1 MVERFKAR
9 IGRHEV
15 MVERS
20 ELERLFGIQLRDGN
34 YSLVLAQEDRETQ
47 ERDGIKPAEPKS
59 HKPES
64 KEPVIVPSAQP
75 VITGYLE
82 DNFYKFTMDQV
93 RQVLTPDYLR
103 FLRDSGYAPDLD
115 RASGLAIEKG
125 ILRISKEVRAAAK
138 DSGISITRRLNS
150 YLVDINQNNARR
162 LVEALGYKLPTT
174 AVMYKLFIPHI
185 KELLEQG
192 NKEAKKTLEE
202 IVSKKAEWIEDVILD
217 KSKIKI
223 GGKEKQLVF
232 SESHGYFDRSDIN
245 EFGYPNTVNQ
255 HQGEFRYWAPNRAE
269 NAVIRNGGS
278 GLLLSFDLGPSG
290 SGGGVGV
297 RRAKFFER

>member
-59 HKPES
+59 HKPEP
-64 KEPVIVPSAQP
+64 KEPVIVPPVQP
-75 VITGYLE
+75 VITGPLE

-103 FLRDSGYAPDLD
+103 FLEESGYAPNLD

-125 ILRISKEVRAAAK
+125 ILKADDNIAQLIQNRNIAAVIEDNTRYIVR
-138 DSGISITRRLNS
+138 
-150 YLVDINQNNARR
+150 INQTNGRR
-162 LVEALGYKLPTT
+162 LVESLGYRLPTT
-174 AVMYKLFIPHI
+174 GVMYKLFIPHI
-185 KELLEQG
+185 KELAEQG
-192 NKEAKKTLEE
+192 DLEAKKTLEE
-202 IVSKKAEWIEDVILD
+202 MVNKKAEWLDDVILN
-217 KSKIKI
+217 KNKVKI
-223 GGKEKQLVF
+223 GSREKQLVLPG
-232 SESHGYFDRSDIN
+232 SYGYFDRSDIN
-245 EFGYPNTVNQ
+245 KFGYPNTVNQ
-255 HQGEFRYWAPNRAE
+255 QQGEFRYWAPNRAE
-269 NAVIRNGGS
+269 NAGIRNRNS
-278 GLLLSFDLGPSG
+278 ELNLSCNWVPSD
-290 SGGGVGV
+290 SLEFLGV
-297 RRAKFFER
+297 RRAKFFP